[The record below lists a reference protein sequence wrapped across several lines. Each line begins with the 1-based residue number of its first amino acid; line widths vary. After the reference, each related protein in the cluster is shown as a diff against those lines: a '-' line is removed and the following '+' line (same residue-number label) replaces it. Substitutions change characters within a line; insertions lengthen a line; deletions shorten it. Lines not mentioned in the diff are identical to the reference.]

1 MFILKTLNTRRKE
14 MIKFFILIVLIGS
27 ILTLTG
33 FISPIESDA
42 EDNSCLFEASGNFD
56 VYFII
61 REDTGSG
68 GDRDYV
74 EWEGW
79 VKRYEKKQ
87 YVSKTGQ
94 VRYDYKTSIDD
105 NIIGDNH
112 AECKNGNIITVP

>member
-1 MFILKTLNTRRKE
+1 MR
-14 MIKFFILIVLIGS
+14 KFFILIVLIVS
-27 ILTLTG
+27 IHTLTG
-33 FISPIESDA
+33 FISPIVSDA
-42 EDNSCLFEASGNFD
+42 EDKSCWFEASGNYD

-61 REDTGSG
+61 RERTGSG
-68 GDRDYV
+68 GDRMYV
-74 EWEGW
+74 MWEGW

-112 AECKNGNIITVP
+112 AACKNGNIISIP